1 MSARRRALLAELF
14 EVTEV
19 ETPYGGRSLTHEPLG
34 FVWLKPGPVRLRRR
48 GEAGMSEASE
58 IATAEARA
66 DGRLMAGRLLKFDGA
81 DWRIA
86 AGETVDGRAI
96 LNLERTR

>member
-1 MSARRRALLAELF
+1 MSAGRRAFLAELF
-14 EVTEV
+14 EVLET
-19 ETPYGGRSLTHEPLG
+19 ETPYGGRSLTYEPCG

-48 GEAGMSEASE
+48 GEAGIPETSET
-58 IATAEARA
+58 ATAEARA
-66 DGRLMAGRLLKFDGA
+66 DARLIAGRLLKFGGA

-86 AGETVDGRAI
+86 GGESVGGRVI